1 MLFGVSASTIV
12 LAIIAALFAVAA
24 IVAFVAARR
33 STASYHSALARTG
46 ASPEA
51 SMAHGTFATA
61 INCIDGRAQAPVADW
76 LKINCNVQ
84 YVDFTT
90 IPGPDKALTRGH
102 EERKGHIHEYVTI
115 SVTAHG
121 SRVIAVAGHH
131 DCAAYPVSREEH
143 IASIQQAVNVVSS
156 WKFPVSV
163 PMRVIGLWVNDLWM
177 VEVVADTGR
186 TA

>member
-1 MLFGVSASTIV
+1 
-12 LAIIAALFAVAA
+12 
-24 IVAFVAARR
+24 
-33 STASYHSALARTG
+33 
-46 ASPEA
+46 
-51 SMAHGTFATA
+51 MAHGTFATA

-84 YVDFTT
+84 YVDFAT

-115 SVTAHG
+115 SVRAHN

-143 IASIQQAVNVVSS
+143 IASIQQAVQVVSG
-156 WKFPVSV
+156 WKFPVSEPV
-163 PMRVIGLWVNDLWM
+163 RVIGLWVNDLWM
-177 VEVVADTGR
+177 VEVVADQGR
-186 TA
+186 SA

>member
-1 MLFGVSASTIV
+1 MLLGLSGSTIV
-12 LAIIAALFAVAA
+12 LAVIAALFAVAA

-33 STASYHSALARTG
+33 STTAHDLAQTG

-51 SMAHGTFATA
+51 SMAHDTFATA
-61 INCIDGRAQAPVADW
+61 INCIDGRAQAPVANW
-76 LKINCNVQ
+76 LKITCNVQ
-84 YVDFTT
+84 YVDFAT

-102 EERKGHIHEYVTI
+102 EERKGHIHEYTTI

-143 IASIQQAVNVVSS
+143 IASIQQAVKVVSG
-156 WKFPVSV
+156 WKFPVSEPV
-163 PMRVIGLWVNDLWM
+163 RVIGLWVNDLWM
-177 VEVVADTGR
+177 VEVVADTMQS
-186 TA
+186 A